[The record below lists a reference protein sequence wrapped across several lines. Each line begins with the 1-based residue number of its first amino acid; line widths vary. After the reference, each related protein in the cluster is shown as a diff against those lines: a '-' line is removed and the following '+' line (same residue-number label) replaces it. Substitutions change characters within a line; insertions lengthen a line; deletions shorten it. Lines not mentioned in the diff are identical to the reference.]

1 MASLF
6 SGLKPGMMAYVG
18 YNSEPEGNETVGQC
32 IPFNP
37 FGFAMQYD
45 KFVWGILLNNIDG
58 GLQALRPRRVY
69 PGDTAIVLETIEGL
83 AGYPQEV
90 MMGAQTK
97 SSARV
102 CQTVVRRETIP
113 HGHWH
118 LTPPFP
124 DPLPPPDYYTY
135 WHIWEYAGDSTSG
148 VFVFRFKVPCEYIEW
163 ENGRIEQIIPATT
176 GFEKRIPYT
185 VSVPASRGRHEG
197 GGTGYNFPP
206 LQCTRTT
213 RSIKSAGRF

>member
-1 MASLF
+1 MTQF
-6 SGLKPGMMAYVG
+6 SGLEPGQMAYVG
-18 YNSEPEGNETVGQC
+18 YSSESESDELVSQC

-37 FGFAMQYD
+37 FSFAMQYD
-45 KFVWGILLNNIDG
+45 TFVWAILLNNVDDY
-58 GLQALRPRRVY
+58 LQALRPRRVY
-69 PGDTAIVLETIEGL
+69 AGDTAIVLETIEGL
-83 AGYPQEV
+83 AAYPQEV
-90 MMGAQTK
+90 MMGAQTQ

-102 CQTVVRRETIP
+102 CQTVIRQETIP
-113 HGHWH
+113 HGHWN

-185 VSVPASRGRHEG
+185 VSVPASSGSHEDG
-197 GGTGYNFPP
+197 STGYNFPP
-206 LQCTRTT
+206 LRCRRTT